1 MQGSPI
7 TSAARPVLRP
17 VLCRLAFREGGGR
30 TAVEGPRPVASAFV
44 RAEFSGLGGRVG
56 ERVGFSGG
64 AVEVS
69 ALSRLRHPQ
78 FLSRL
83 RNSALHCQAAHHARG
98 RVLAH
103 LPEDV
108 RGQPLG
114 HVRGGRSGAQVLPAG
129 PGALAGSWIR
139 SGAAGTQSVAHM
151 ECRHPL
157 CHNTGPYIWLLWPE
171 LCQSEARSQV
181 LLPGL
186 PCGCR
191 AQALGPSS
199 TALPGHIRELDWKR
213 SNRDYNPVPMWDA
226 GAADNT

>member
-83 RNSALHCQAAHHARG
+83 RNSALHCQTIPEIPPKRG
-98 RVLAH
+98 ELRTEL
-103 LPEDV
+103 
-108 RGQPLG
+108 LG
-114 HVRGGRSGAQVLPAG
+114 LKERQHKPQ
-129 PGALAGSWIR
+129 
-139 SGAAGTQSVAHM
+139 T
-151 ECRHPL
+151 
-157 CHNTGPYIWLLWPE
+157 
-171 LCQSEARSQV
+171 SQ
-181 LLPGL
+181 
-186 PCGCR
+186 
-191 AQALGPSS
+191 Q
-199 TALPGHIRELDWKR
+199 
-213 SNRDYNPVPMWDA
+213 
-226 GAADNT
+226 